1 MQKSQADKGLKRRS
15 FMAGAAGMTALMAA
29 TRTEAGMSGGAA
41 AAAKAGLTP
50 ASGGAAFPKDFWWGA
65 ATASY
70 QIEGAANEDGR
81 KPSIWD
87 TFSKTAGKTEN
98 GDTGDVA
105 CDHYHRYED
114 DVKLMA
120 ELGVKHYRFSISWS
134 RVIPDGRG
142 AVNQKG
148 LDFYKRLADSL
159 LQHGITPHA
168 TLFHWDL
175 PQALQDRYLGWQ
187 SREIVNDFGAYAE
200 VIGKNLGDRIKDWMV
215 MNEISCFAFGVGYG
229 VGYQPSHAP
238 GIKLATVK
246 ERSNISHHALLAHGT
261 ACKALRASSPQKCNV
276 GAAENYNAYVPVF
289 ETPENIEA
297 ARLAFLSD
305 AANGSILS
313 PMLTGRYS
321 DSWMTQFGSQAPDIR
336 DGDMALIAQPLDSLG
351 FNCYTGTHVRAAGNA
366 KGFETFPCFDAY
378 PKGSMP
384 WLNIVPEAIYWGLR
398 MVTDALGQKDLPRF
412 VSENGVADG
421 AKPDAQGFVAD
432 IDRIMYYRQYLRNVQ
447 RAVSEGYPVVGYFPW
462 SLMDNFEWACGY
474 TKRFGMVRVDYATQK
489 RIPKLSY
496 SWYQQVIRNNRVM

>member
-1 MQKSQADKGLKRRS
+1 MQQNQAGEGLKRRS
-15 FMAGAAGMTALMAA
+15 FMAGAAGATALLA
-29 TRTEAGMSGGAA
+29 TPHAQAGMSGGAGA
-41 AAAKAGLTP
+41 AVKRAVSTDGLT
-50 ASGGAAFPKDFWWGA
+50 FPKEFWWGA

-70 QIEGAANEDGR
+70 QIEGAATEDGR

-87 TFSKTAGKTEN
+87 TFSKTPGKVEN

-105 CDHYHRYED
+105 CDHYHRYEE

-120 ELGVKHYRFSISWS
+120 DLGVKHYRFSIAWP
-134 RVIPDGRG
+134 RIIPDGRG
-142 AVNQKG
+142 AVNEKG
-148 LDFYKRLADSL
+148 LDFYKRLADCL
-159 LQHGITPHA
+159 LKNGITPHA

-175 PQALQDRYLGWQ
+175 PQALQDRYQGWQ
-187 SREIVNDFGAYAE
+187 SREVVKDFGAYAE
-200 VIGKNLGDRIKDWMV
+200 AVGKGLGDRVTHWMI

-229 VGYQPSHAP
+229 VGSQPPHAP

-261 ACKALRASSPQKCNV
+261 GCQALRATCSRKPDV
-276 GAAENYNAYVPVF
+276 GAAENYNAYVPVY

-305 AANGSILS
+305 AANGSILT

-321 DSWMTQFGSQAPDIR
+321 DQWLAQFGDSAPDIK
-336 DGDMALIAQPLDSLG
+336 DGDLKLIAQPLDALG
-351 FNCYTGTHVRAAGNA
+351 FNCYSGTYVRAASTP

-398 MVTDALGQKDLPRF
+398 MVTDALGRKDLPVF
-412 VSENGVADG
+412 ISENGVADG
-421 AKPDAQGFVAD
+421 AKPNAQGFVAD
-432 IDRIMYYRQYLRNVQ
+432 IDRIMYYRQYLHNVH
-447 RAVSEGYPVVGYFPW
+447 RALTEGYPVVGYFPW

-474 TKRFGMVRVDYATQK
+474 TKRFGMTYVDFATQK
-489 RIPKLSY
+489 RTPKLSY
-496 SWYQQVIRNNRVM
+496 QWYQQVIRNGRVM

>member
-1 MQKSQADKGLKRRS
+1 MQRSEADEGFKRRS
-15 FMAGAAGMTALMAA
+15 FLAGTAGVAALLAA
-29 TRTEAGMSGGAA
+29 SRAQGGMSGAA
-41 AAAKAGLTP
+41 AATAKGALAAGC
-50 ASGGAAFPKDFWWGA
+50 ASFPKDFWWGA

-87 TFSKTAGKTEN
+87 TFSKTPGKTEN

-105 CDHYHRYED
+105 DDHYHRYEE

-120 ELGVKHYRFSISWS
+120 DLGVKHYRFSIAWP
-134 RVIPDGRG
+134 RIIPDGRG

-148 LDFYKRLADSL
+148 LDFYKRLADCL
-159 LQHGITPHA
+159 LKNGITPHA

-187 SREIVNDFGAYAE
+187 SREVVKDFGAYAE
-200 VIGKNLGDRIKDWMV
+200 AVGKGLGDRITNWMI

-229 VGYQPSHAP
+229 VGHVPSHAP
-238 GIKLATVK
+238 GIQLATIK
-246 ERSNISHHALLAHGT
+246 ERSNISHHALCAHGT
-261 ACKALRASSPQKCNV
+261 GCLALRATCSSKPSV
-276 GAAENYNAYVPVF
+276 GAAENFNSYVPVY
-289 ETPENIEA
+289 ETQENIEA
-297 ARLAFLSD
+297 VRLAFLSD
-305 AANGSILS
+305 AANGSILT

-321 DSWMTQFGSQAPDIR
+321 EQWMAQFGDSAPDMQS
-336 DGDMALIAQPLDSLG
+336 GDLKLINQPLDNLG
-351 FNCYTGTHVRAAGNA
+351 FNCYSGTYVRAANNA

-398 MVTDALGQKDLPRF
+398 MVTDALGCKNLPRF

-421 AKPDAQGFVAD
+421 AKPDAKNFVAD

-447 RAVSEGYPVVGYFPW
+447 RALSEGYPVIGYFPW

-474 TKRFGMVRVDYATQK
+474 TKRFGMVHVDYATQK
-489 RIPKLSY
+489 RTPKLSY
-496 SWYQQVIRNNRVM
+496 SWYQQVIRNGRVM

>member
-1 MQKSQADKGLKRRS
+1 MQAKQEKSGLKRRS
-15 FMAGAAGMTALMAA
+15 FMASAMGATALL
-29 TRTEAGMSGGAA
+29 AA
-41 AAAKAGLTP
+41 ARAQGAESVAAASAKAGAAP
-50 ASGGAAFPKDFWWGA
+50 AGGAAFPKDFWWGA
-65 ATASY
+65 ATAAY

-105 CDHYHRYED
+105 DDHYHRYEE

-120 ELGVKHYRFSISWS
+120 DLGVKHYRFSISWS

-142 AVNQKG
+142 AVNPKG
-148 LDFYKRLADSL
+148 VDFYKRLADCL

-175 PQALQDRYLGWQ
+175 PQALQDLYKGWQ
-187 SREIVNDFGAYAE
+187 SREVVNDFGAYAE
-200 VIGKNLGDRIKDWMV
+200 AVGKGLGDRITHWMT

-229 VGYQPSHAP
+229 VGYQPPHAP
-238 GIKLATVK
+238 GIQLATVK
-246 ERSNISHHALLAHGT
+246 ERSNLSLHALLSHGT
-261 ACKALRASSPQKCNV
+261 ACQALRASSPKKCNV
-276 GAAENYNAYVPVF
+276 GAAENFNAFVPVY

-297 ARLAFLSD
+297 ARRAFLSD

-321 DSWMTQFGSQAPDIR
+321 DAWMAEFGSQAPDLK
-336 DGDMALIAQPLDSLG
+336 DGDLKLIAQPLDALG
-351 FNCYTGTHVRAAGNA
+351 FNCYTGTFVRAADNP
-366 KGFETFPCFDAY
+366 KGFEAFPCFDAY

-384 WLNIVPEAIYWGLR
+384 WLNIVPESIYWGIR
-398 MVTDALGQKDLPRF
+398 MVSDALGRKDLPVF
-412 VSENGVADG
+412 ISENGVADG
-421 AKPDAQGFVAD
+421 ANPDAKNFVAD
-432 IDRIMYYRQYLRNVQ
+432 IDRVMYYRQYLRNVH
-447 RAVSEGYPVVGYFPW
+447 RALNEGYPVIGYFPW

-474 TKRFGMVRVDYATQK
+474 TKRFGMVHVDYATQK
-489 RIPKLSY
+489 RTPKLSY
-496 SWYQQVIRNNRVM
+496 QWYQQVVRNNRVM

>member
-1 MQKSQADKGLKRRS
+1 MHQNQAGEGLKRRS
-15 FMAGAAGMTALMAA
+15 FLTGAAGVTALLSA
-29 TRTEAGMSGGAA
+29 THAQAGMSGGAA
-41 AAAKAGLTP
+41 AAAKGVLT
-50 ASGGAAFPKDFWWGA
+50 AGGASFPKDFWWGA

-87 TFSKTAGKTEN
+87 TFSKTPGKVEN

-105 CDHYHRYED
+105 CDHYHRYEE

-120 ELGVKHYRFSISWS
+120 DLGVKHYRFSIAWP
-134 RVIPDGRG
+134 RIIPDGRG
-142 AVNQKG
+142 AVNEKG
-148 LDFYKRLADSL
+148 LDFYKRLADCL
-159 LQHGITPHA
+159 LTNGITPHA

-175 PQALQDRYLGWQ
+175 PQALQDRYRGWQ
-187 SREIVNDFGAYAE
+187 SREVVNDFGSYAE
-200 VIGKNLGDRIKDWMV
+200 AVGKGLGDRITHWMI

-229 VGYQPSHAP
+229 VGHVPSHAP
-238 GIKLATVK
+238 GIKLDTIK
-246 ERSNISHHALLAHGT
+246 ERSNISHHALLAHGKG
-261 ACKALRASSPQKCNV
+261 CLALRATCAKKPNV
-276 GAAENYNAYVPVF
+276 GAAENYNAYVPVY

-321 DSWMTQFGSQAPDIR
+321 EQWLAQYGAQGPDMQ
-336 DGDMALIAQPLDSLG
+336 DGDLKLIAQPLDSLG
-351 FNCYTGTHVRAAGNA
+351 FNCYSGTYVRAASTP

-398 MVTDALGQKDLPRF
+398 MVTDALGCKDLPRF

-421 AKPDAQGFVAD
+421 AKPNAQGFVAD
-432 IDRIMYYRQYLRNVQ
+432 IDRIMYYRQYLHNVH
-447 RAVSEGYPVVGYFPW
+447 RALSEGYPVVGYFPW

-474 TKRFGMVRVDYATQK
+474 SKRFGMTYVDFATQK
-489 RIPKLSY
+489 RTPKLSY
-496 SWYQQVIRNNRVM
+496 QWYQQVIRSGRVM

>member
-1 MQKSQADKGLKRRS
+1 MLQNQAGEGLKRRS
-15 FMAGAAGMTALMAA
+15 FLAGAAGVTALLAA
-29 TRTEAGMSGGAA
+29 PHAQAGMSGGAA
-41 AAAKAGLTP
+41 AAAKKALTT
-50 ASGGAAFPKDFWWGA
+50 GGASFPKDFWWGA

-70 QIEGAANEDGR
+70 QIEGAATEDGR

-87 TFSKTAGKTEN
+87 TFSKTPGKVEN

-105 CDHYHRYED
+105 CDHYHRYEE

-120 ELGVKHYRFSISWS
+120 DLGVKHYRFSIAWS
-134 RVIPDGRG
+134 RIIPDGRG
-142 AVNQKG
+142 AVNEKG

-159 LQHGITPHA
+159 LKHGITPHA

-187 SREIVNDFGAYAE
+187 SREVVKDFGAYAE
-200 VIGKNLGDRIKDWMV
+200 SVGKGLGDRITHWMI
-215 MNEISCFAFGVGYG
+215 MNEISCFAFGVGYA
-229 VGYQPSHAP
+229 VGHQPSHAP
-238 GIKLATVK
+238 GIQLSTVK

-261 ACKALRASSPQKCNV
+261 GCQALRATCSRKPNV
-276 GAAENYNAYVPVF
+276 GAAENYNAYVPVY

-297 ARLAFLSD
+297 ARLAFLGD
-305 AANGSILS
+305 AANGSILT

-321 DSWMTQFGSQAPDIR
+321 EQWMTQFGDSAPDIK
-336 DGDMALIAQPLDSLG
+336 DGDLKLIAQPLDALG
-351 FNCYTGTHVRAAGNA
+351 FNCYSGTYVRAASNP

-384 WLNIVPEAIYWGLR
+384 WLNIVPEAIYWGIR
-398 MVTDALGQKDLPRF
+398 MLTDALGRKDLPVF
-412 VSENGVADG
+412 ISENGVADG
-421 AKPDAQGFVAD
+421 AKPNAQGFVAD

-447 RAVSEGYPVVGYFPW
+447 RAVSEGYPVIGYFPW

-474 TKRFGMVRVDYATQK
+474 SKRFGMTYVDFATQK
-489 RIPKLSY
+489 RTPKLSY
-496 SWYQQVIRNNRVM
+496 SWYQQVIRTNSVM

>member
-1 MQKSQADKGLKRRS
+1 MKQNQTSEGFNRRS
-15 FMAGAAGMTALMAA
+15 FLKGAAGVTALLATPAAMADL
-29 TRTEAGMSGGAA
+29 SGTAA
-41 AAAKAGLTP
+41 ASTQDLSAA
-50 ASGGAAFPKDFWWGA
+50 GAPKFPKDFWWGA

-70 QIEGAANEDGR
+70 QIEGAADADGR

-87 TFSKTAGKTEN
+87 TFSKTPGKTEN

-120 ELGVKHYRFSISWS
+120 ELGVKHYRFSIAWS
-134 RVIPDGRG
+134 RIIPEGRG
-142 AVNQKG
+142 EVNSKG
-148 LDFYKRLADSL
+148 LDFYKRLADCL
-159 LQHGITPHA
+159 LKNGITPHA

-187 SREIVNDFGAYAE
+187 SREVVKDFGTYAE
-200 VIGKNLGDRIKDWMV
+200 VVGKNLGDRITHWMT

-229 VGYQPSHAP
+229 VGHKPSHAP
-238 GIKLATVK
+238 GIQLATIK

-261 ACKALRASSPQKCNV
+261 ACQALRAASPGRCNV
-276 GAAENYNAYVPVF
+276 GTAENYNAYVPVV

-313 PMLTGRYS
+313 PILTGRYS
-321 DSWMTQFGSQAPDIR
+321 DLWMAQFGDSAPDIQA
-336 DGDMALIAQPLDSLG
+336 GDLALIAQPLDSLG
-351 FNCYTGTHVRAAGNA
+351 FNCYSGTYVRAAANS
-366 KGFETFPCFDAY
+366 KGFQTFPCFEAY

-384 WLNIVPEAIYWGLR
+384 WLNIVPEAIYWGIR
-398 MVTDALGQKDLPRF
+398 QVGDALGRKDLPIF
-412 VSENGVADG
+412 ISENGVADG
-421 AKPDAQGFVAD
+421 AKPDASGFVAD

-447 RAVSEGYPVVGYFPW
+447 RALTEGRPVIGYFPW
-462 SLMDNFEWACGY
+462 SMMDNFEWACGY
-474 TKRFGMVRVDYATQK
+474 SKRFGMVRVDFATQ
-489 RIPKLSY
+489 RRTPKLSFN
-496 SWYQQVIRNNRVM
+496 WYQEVIRNNRVV